1 MKKLLVLF
9 VFVAFIG
16 VTAAPAFA
24 ITESDQ
30 IVLADIDDEPKKKKE
45 DKKKKKSSK
54 ECEEK
59 KSECCETKKKC
70 DEKK

>member
-24 ITESDQ
+24 STETNR
-30 IVLADIDDEPKKKKE
+30 IVLADKDDPPKKKKE
-45 DKKKKKSSK
+45 EKKKETK
-54 ECEEK
+54 ECPGK
-59 KSECCETKKKC
+59 KGSCCDTKKKC